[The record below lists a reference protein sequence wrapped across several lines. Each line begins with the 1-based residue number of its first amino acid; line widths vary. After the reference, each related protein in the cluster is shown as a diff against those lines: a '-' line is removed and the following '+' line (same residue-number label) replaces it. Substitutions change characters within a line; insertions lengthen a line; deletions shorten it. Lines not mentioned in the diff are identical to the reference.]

1 MKSRIIP
8 EIGKGSWK
16 IGDLVRFIPSA
27 DENTPGWSSSAKC
40 KVGVVFA
47 FHSPDR
53 QDWVWVTF
61 AGEEVRVYHDDLEKV
76 S

>member
-16 IGDLVRFIPSA
+16 VGDLVRFIPPA
-27 DENTPGWSSSAKC
+27 NENTPGYSIGKN
-40 KVGVVFA
+40 KVGIVFA

-61 AGEEVRVYHDDLEKV
+61 AGEEVRVYHEDLEKV